1 MPIRKGVVK
10 TVIVVASFSALLGGC
25 ATEVPTPV
33 EVEVEVV
40 EVDLSNSPA
49 GGVFAAS
56 VDFGEADP
64 SILEIY
70 LDYPQIGQRVQ
81 VMVTPEGGEA
91 EQVYFFSLSESD
103 LDNQGNYRAGNSF
116 SETVVL
122 DSGLH
127 AVEILVDGA
136 SYFGPVKHEVP
147 GDPEPEPVQAAPAPS
162 GPRACSAAES
172 ESARQVVVYGYLAW
186 AGNQVGE
193 YDKITDFVARMN
205 QGLATSNS
213 SKVNSL
219 LRDGISWVDGGLN
232 YDTLL
237 SLQQRGQ
244 VIVNTGQC

>member
-1 MPIRKGVVK
+1 MLIPKGVVK
-10 TVIVVASFSALLGGC
+10 AVIVVASFSALLGGC
-25 ATEVPTPV
+25 STEVPTPV
-33 EVEVEVV
+33 EVEVEL
-40 EVDLSNSPA
+40 DLSNSPA
-49 GGVFAAS
+49 GGVFTAS

-70 LDYPQIGQRVQ
+70 LGYPQIGQRVQ
-81 VMVTPEGGEA
+81 VMVTPDNGEA

-103 LDNQGNYRAGNSF
+103 LDNQGNYRAGNSV

-122 DSGLH
+122 DSGLQ

-136 SYFGPVKHEVP
+136 SYFGPVRHEVP

-186 AGNQVGE
+186 GGNQVGE
-193 YDKITDFVARMN
+193 YDNITDFVARMN

-219 LRDGISWVDGGLN
+219 LRDAISWVDGGLN

-244 VIVNTGQC
+244 IIVNTGQC

>member
-1 MPIRKGVVK
+1 MLIRDGFAKA
-10 TVIVVASFSALLGGC
+10 VIVVAAFSALLGGC

-33 EVEVEVV
+33 EVEV

-70 LDYPQIGQRVQ
+70 LDYPQTGQRVQ
-81 VMVTPEGGEA
+81 VMVTPEDGEA

-103 LDNQGNYRAGNSF
+103 LDNQGNYRAGNSV
-116 SETVVL
+116 SDTVVL

-127 AVEILVDGA
+127 LVEILVDGA
-136 SYFGPVKHEVP
+136 SYFGPVRHEVP
-147 GDPEPEPVQAAPAPS
+147 GDPEPEPEPVQAAPAPS